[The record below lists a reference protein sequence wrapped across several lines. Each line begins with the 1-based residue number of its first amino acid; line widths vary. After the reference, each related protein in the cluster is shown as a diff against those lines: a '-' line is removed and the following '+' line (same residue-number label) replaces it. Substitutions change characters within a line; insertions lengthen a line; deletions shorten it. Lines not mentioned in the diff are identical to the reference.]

1 MSTFFENNIWLL
13 LLSVGIA
20 AVTWLYC
27 KRVENIRLRRA
38 IRATII
44 FLIIPVFNLG
54 HPFLFYQAWVL
65 LIASIV
71 NIEPMWFLIYLAV
84 WGLFV
89 GVSQV
94 GIKNENK
101 AI

>member
-1 MSTFFENNIWLL
+1 MENNIWLL

-27 KRVENIRLRRA
+27 KRLENIRLRRA
-38 IRATII
+38 TRATII
-44 FLIIPVFNLG
+44 FLVLPVFSLG
-54 HPFLFYQAWVL
+54 HPFLFYQVWVL
-65 LIASIV
+65 LVASIV
-71 NIEPMWFLIYLAV
+71 NIELMWFLIYLTV
-84 WGLFV
+84 WGVFI
-89 GVSQV
+89 GISQV